1 MEPNIMTTIK
11 KRCPFCHTE
20 MEIPRSIGEQ
30 GYCQCG
36 AYGLITLLSEAGSF
50 FQRARKALGVDP
62 AQTGRFMEIVDG
74 GIVFEESGEPVMIQ
88 WAKKPGIPH

>member
-1 MEPNIMTTIK
+1 MSTIR

-30 GYCQCG
+30 GFYQCG

-50 FQRARKALGVDP
+50 SQRARKTLGVDP

-74 GIVFEESGEPVMIQ
+74 GIVFEENGEPVMIQ
-88 WAKKPGIPH
+88 WAKKPDIPH

>member
-1 MEPNIMTTIK
+1 
-11 KRCPFCHTE
+11 

-30 GYCQCG
+30 GFYQCG

-50 FQRARKALGVDP
+50 SQRARKALGVDP

-74 GIVFEESGEPVMIQ
+74 GIVFEENGEPVMIQ
-88 WAKKPGIPH
+88 WAKKPDIPH

>member
-1 MEPNIMTTIK
+1 
-11 KRCPFCHTE
+11 

-36 AYGLITLLSEAGSF
+36 AYGLITLLGEAGSF

-62 AQTGRFMEIVDG
+62 DQTGQFMEIVDG
-74 GIVFEESGEPVMIQ
+74 GTVFEENGEPVMIQ
-88 WAKKPGIPH
+88 WAKRPNIAH